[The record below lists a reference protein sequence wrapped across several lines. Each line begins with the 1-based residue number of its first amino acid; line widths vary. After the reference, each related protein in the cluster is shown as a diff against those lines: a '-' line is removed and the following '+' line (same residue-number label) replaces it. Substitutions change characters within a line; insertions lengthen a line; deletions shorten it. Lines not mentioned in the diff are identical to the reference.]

1 MAAMHTMWRL
11 AISAKAR
18 APKGN
23 RTMQGTT
30 IKIKP
35 THPGEVLRHDYLEP
49 LGMTPN
55 ALAIAL
61 RVPASRVGEI
71 VNGKRSITA
80 PTAMRL
86 ARYFGSSARFWM
98 NLQSYYDLAIAE
110 DELTGDVER
119 DVLPREM
126 ATA

>member
-1 MAAMHTMWRL
+1 MR
-11 AISAKAR
+11 
-18 APKGN
+18 
-23 RTMQGTT
+23 GTT

-55 ALAIAL
+55 ALAIAI

-86 ARYFGSSARFWM
+86 ARYFCSSARFWM

-110 DELTGDVER
+110 DQLTGDVER
-119 DVLPREM
+119 DVQPREM
-126 ATA
+126 APA

>member
-1 MAAMHTMWRL
+1 MRNM
-11 AISAKAR
+11 
-18 APKGN
+18 
-23 RTMQGTT
+23 TT
-30 IKIKP
+30 KIKP
-35 THPGEVLRHDYLEP
+35 THLGDVLRHEYLEP

-61 RVPASRVGEI
+61 RVPASRIGEI

-86 ARYFGSSARFWM
+86 ARYFGSSVRFWM
-98 NLQSYYDLAIAE
+98 NLQSYYDLAVAE
-110 DELTGDVER
+110 DELAGDVER
-119 DVLPREM
+119 DVQPRNV

>member
-11 AISAKAR
+11 AISTKAK

-23 RTMQGTT
+23 RTMQGATT
-30 IKIKP
+30 KIKP
-35 THPGEVLRHDYLEP
+35 THPGDVLRHDYLEP

-55 ALAIAL
+55 ALAIAI

-80 PTAMRL
+80 PTALRL
-86 ARYFGSSARFWM
+86 ARYFSSSARFWM

-110 DELTGDVER
+110 DELAGDVER
-119 DVLPREM
+119 DVQPRKM

>member
-1 MAAMHTMWRL
+1 MAAMLTMLRL
-11 AISAKAR
+11 AISTKAK
-18 APKGN
+18 APKGA
-23 RTMQGTT
+23 RTMQGKTT
-30 IKIKP
+30 KIKP
-35 THPGEVLRHDYLEP
+35 THPGDVLRHDYLEP

-86 ARYFGSSARFWM
+86 ARYFGNSARFWI

-110 DELTGDVER
+110 DELAGDVER
-119 DVLPREM
+119 DIQPRHM

>member
-1 MAAMHTMWRL
+1 MRNMTA
-11 AISAKAR
+11 
-18 APKGN
+18 
-23 RTMQGTT
+23 
-30 IKIKP
+30 KIKP
-35 THPGEVLRHDYLEP
+35 THPGDVLRYEYLEP

-61 RVPASRVGEI
+61 RVPASRIGEI

-98 NLQSYYDLAIAE
+98 NLQSYYDLAVAE
-110 DELTGDVER
+110 DELAGDVER
-119 DVLPREM
+119 DVQPRNV

>member
-1 MAAMHTMWRL
+1 MWRL
-11 AISAKAR
+11 VISIKAK
-18 APKGN
+18 APKGDG
-23 RTMQGTT
+23 TMQGTT
-30 IKIKP
+30 TKIKP
-35 THPGEVLRHDYLEP
+35 THPGDVLRHDYLEP

-55 ALAIAL
+55 ALAIAI

-71 VNGKRSITA
+71 VNRKRSITA

-110 DELTGDVER
+110 DELAGDVER
-119 DVLPREM
+119 DVQPRNGAM
-126 ATA
+126 A